1 MQRSMWSSKRIFR
14 QPRWS
19 VCSISA
25 PMFLRKTYW
34 RWNYSSVS
42 KLSKVTLGS
51 APVCDWQSKDEEQ
64 CLSCPALQQLTWFGD
79 STNNVKVKY
88 ILFYLKKWLHCFY
101 IILSHFQVAGISGQ
115 LVDSRVSADFATS
128 DDWSVYTVYL
138 MLPGDWSDARI
149 FTWVFDVA
157 DVTLE
162 ADGSSTL
169 VTLSMNANSPTLTSA
184 WSDFYVGFDNI
195 KNFIDQ
201 GVADSYK
208 IGLSTIK
215 ILNKFNSDDLCFWRL
230 YII

>member
-1 MQRSMWSSKRIFR
+1 
-14 QPRWS
+14 
-19 VCSISA
+19 
-25 PMFLRKTYW
+25 
-34 RWNYSSVS
+34 
-42 KLSKVTLGS
+42 
-51 APVCDWQSKDEEQ
+51 
-64 CLSCPALQQLTWFGD
+64 
-79 STNNVKVKY
+79 
-88 ILFYLKKWLHCFY
+88 
-101 IILSHFQVAGISGQ
+101 
-115 LVDSRVSADFATS
+115 
-128 DDWSVYTVYL
+128 

-149 FTWVFDVA
+149 FTWVFDVV

-215 ILNKFNSDDLCFWRL
+215 ILNKFNSDDLCF
-230 YII
+230 